1 MTAPVARWLG
11 TLAAVVLLAFLASGA
26 IARASADATETRVR
40 AEMRDSVALVVA
52 RAHQERVLALDSAR
66 RAFAQAERTRRTAR
80 ARVDTV
86 WQATDATVD
95 SLRPDTT
102 ANVQVALAAYDSL
115 AVAFRAYMRADSA
128 SHAAIAAERAAT
140 DAALS
145 SADAA
150 LAAMTQARDAWKRA
164 ATCRTVFRIKCP
176 TRTQAFVA
184 GAVVTLG
191 VTLAVRR

>member
-1 MTAPVARWLG
+1 MKAVPWLLLIAM
-11 TLAAVVLLAFLASGA
+11 LALA
-26 IARASADATETRVR
+26 ARASADATETRVR

-52 RAHQERVLALDSAR
+52 RAHQERVRALDSAR
-66 RAFAQAERTRRTAR
+66 LAFAQAERTRRTAR
-80 ARVDTV
+80 ARVDTM
-86 WQATDATVD
+86 WLATDATVD

-115 AVAFRAYMRADSA
+115 AGAFRAYLAADST
-128 SHAAIAAERAAT
+128 SHTAAAVVLDQVTQSLA
-140 DAALS
+140 

-164 ATCRTVFRIKCP
+164 ATCRTVFRLRCP

-184 GAVVTLG
+184 GSIVTLG
-191 VTLAVRR
+191 VLVAVRR